1 MKKNLL
7 WIAACCVV
15 GMLTASGD
23 SLAGASPAGHAG
35 AAAAHDAASAKGPQ
49 DSTAPAV
56 AASGGVVNLNE
67 ASSEQLELLP
77 GVGPSRASAIVAY
90 RKAHPFKRPEELMR
104 VKGIGKK
111 SFARLRPLLS
121 LSGPTTLKERP
132 HLASR

>member
-7 WIAACCVV
+7 WIAACCAL
-15 GMLTASGD
+15 GMLTASAD
-23 SLAGASPAGHAG
+23 SQAGPTTPASRAVAV
-35 AAAAHDAASAKGPQ
+35 AAHDAA
-49 DSTAPAV
+49 DSKAAPASSMS
-56 AASGGVVNLNE
+56 APPGGVVNLNE

-77 GVGPSRASAIVAY
+77 GVGSSRASAIVAY

-121 LSGPTTLKERP
+121 LNGPTTLKERP